1 MVLGIASQAAIPE
14 RNGNIRNGVI
24 RTGAAL
30 SRILTID
37 SPESLLRKCYNENIG
52 SRLFSDSCLELI
64 EQLQQKTGLMTVE
77 SDIQMQAERIDPL
90 LRKSKNQERL
100 EMLAKLNLSRPKR
113 SMPSRPFVPLFPRT
127 GIRTIWETSCRWLK
141 RSGLLMKAISKRPDH
156 ESSPARFPEVLA

>member
-100 EMLAKLNLSRPKR
+100 EMLAKLNLVSTQAVDAIKALRA
-113 SMPSRPFVPLFPRT
+113 SVPENRYQDHLGDILPVVEKVR
-127 GIRTIWETSCRWLK
+127 IAYESYLK
-141 RSGLLMKAISKRPDH
+141 AAGP
-156 ESSPARFPEVLA
+156 